1 MKLFSIKIFM
11 FSGIFLCFSAVF
23 SVFAA
28 DQRHI
33 PVEVNVIID
42 RSEYIAPVGEEPVR
56 WLSGH
61 VIDEI
66 LKAGDSICIWDAGT
80 QARIIY
86 QGTVRDENA
95 KEEIKKAL
103 QSRKTQGKT
112 ADFEGALRAADRQS
126 RSGKAQISYTV
137 LICGSSQP
145 SLTETATRMLR
156 YSKTEIFSG
165 WRAMIAALDI
175 GDRVQQAAAAYGR

>member
-1 MKLFSIKIFM
+1 MKLFSIKIFV

-23 SVFAA
+23 SAFAA

-42 RSEYIAPVGEEPVR
+42 SSEYIAPVGEEPVR

-86 QGTVRDENA
+86 QGTIKDENA
-95 KEEIKKAL
+95 MEEIKKAL
-103 QSRKTQGKT
+103 QSRKIQGKA
-112 ADFEGALRAADRQS
+112 ADFEGALRAAARQS
-126 RSGKAQISYTV
+126 RSGKAQIGYTV

-145 SLTETATRMLR
+145 SLTETAARMLR